1 MLNIKNTAIAA
12 IVIISTLLVG
22 CGEEKLRTGDYYKE
36 NPKELGKMIEKC
48 KAEHEKGYKPEG
60 NFGENCNTAKRVQNN
75 NQRNAIISA
84 IRG

>member
-12 IVIISTLLVG
+12 IVVTSTLLVG
-22 CGEEKLRTGDYYKE
+22 CGEEKLRTSSYYKE

-48 KAEHEKGYKPEG
+48 KAENEKGYKPEG
-60 NFGENCNTAKRVQNN
+60 NFGENCNTAKRVQST
-75 NQRNAIISA
+75 NQRNAIMNA